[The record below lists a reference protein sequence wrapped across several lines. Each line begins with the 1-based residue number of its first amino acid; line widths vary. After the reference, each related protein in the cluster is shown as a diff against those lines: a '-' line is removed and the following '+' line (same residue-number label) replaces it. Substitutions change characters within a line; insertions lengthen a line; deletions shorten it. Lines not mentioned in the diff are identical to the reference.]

1 MIAQVF
7 SDVIYGDMNGSC
19 DTGQRLNQSIIAP
32 LKKEMMKTCKPG
44 NKGVEIRNH
53 NHSRVARRWYEISY

>member
-1 MIAQVF
+1 
-7 SDVIYGDMNGSC
+7 MNGSC

-53 NHSRVARRWYEISY
+53 NHSRVARR